1 MLFISN
7 KNTIDFNSLF
17 FFKFSSRFVII
28 RPLSLS
34 IHKIIRV
41 NPKRRIDIKH
51 NAGESKKKIIFIGK
65 IIIFLNESG
74 RLKVSS
80 NIYSPS

>member
-7 KNTIDFNSLF
+7 KNTIESTSLF
-17 FFKFSSRFVII
+17 LFKLLSRFVRI
-28 RPLSLS
+28 RPLNLS
-34 IHKIIRV
+34 NSIIIRAY
-41 NPKRRIDIKH
+41 PKRKIDIKN
-51 NAGESKKKIIFIGK
+51 NAGESIKKIIFIGK